1 MQTASLINHVMIE
14 SSQPTPEI
22 GMPAT
27 ICDWTDRT
35 PATVIEVR
43 RFKSGARKG
52 EPCAVVVQ
60 EDSYRRTDKLG
71 MSDCQ
76 TYEYERNPSG
86 CTREFK
92 VGRDGRYKGLTLGH
106 RERYYDYSF

>member
-1 MQTASLINHVMIE
+1 MQTASLMSHLMMNDT
-14 SSQPTPEI
+14 QPEPEA

-27 ICDWTDRT
+27 ICGWTDRS

-43 RFKSGARKG
+43 LFKSGARKG
-52 EPCAVVVQ
+52 QVCEVVVQ
-60 EDSYRRTDKLG
+60 EDSYRRTDTLG

-76 TYEYERNPSG
+76 SYEYSRNPEG
-86 CTREFK
+86 YTRTFK
-92 VGRDGRYKGLTLGH
+92 RGKDGKFKGLTLGH